1 MKRKTKMKT
10 TKLYLEVEFN
20 PRLTDPEG
28 LANAV
33 DRLLETVL
41 STPGIMDEYDNPRF
55 GPCWVQVANVK
66 TSGDANARHRAGEV
80 AGTLR

>member
-1 MKRKTKMKT
+1 MKTKTKTET

-41 STPGIMDEYDNPRF
+41 STPGIMDEYGNPRF
-55 GPCWVQVANVK
+55 GPCWVQVASVK
-66 TSGDANARHRAGEV
+66 TSGDANARHCAGEV
-80 AGTLR
+80 AGTPR